1 MQRTISPGR
10 RASGTIRL
18 PGDKSISH
26 RYAML
31 TSIAEGVSEISNYST
46 GADCASTIECMQ
58 NLGVKIEREGT
69 RVVVHGVGLDG
80 LHAPTEQLDAGN
92 SGSTI
97 RMLAGILAGQG
108 FTSSIGGD
116 ESLSKRPMKRIMTP
130 LEQMGGRITG
140 TNGEFPPLTIEGS
153 KLAAIHYEPPMAS
166 AQVKT
171 AVLFGG
177 IYADGVTSVREKSQT
192 RNHSELA
199 LQSLG
204 AEIEYGGSTIRLK
217 GRPKLTGCQ
226 LTVPSDLSSA
236 AFFIA
241 VALMLPGSELRIEG
255 VGLNPT
261 RTDLLDVLLEM
272 EADIEILPHP
282 SPDSEPMGTLIVRG
296 PKSAS
301 SPVVRGG
308 LIEKTLTAGVID
320 EIPILA
326 VLGAAS
332 LDGLEIR
339 DAGELRVKETDR
351 IRTIA
356 ANLAKMGI
364 KVEAFEDGLRVP
376 GRQRFEAAELDSFGD
391 HRIAM
396 AFAVA
401 ALKASGPCV
410 LHNAEAAD
418 VSFPEFY
425 NLLAT
430 VVS

>member
-1 MQRTISPGR
+1 MRKTITPGR

-46 GADCASTIECMQ
+46 GADCASTIECMKD
-58 NLGVKIEREGT
+58 LGVEIERDGT

-80 LHAPTEQLDAGN
+80 LRAPTKQLDAGN

-97 RMLAGILAGQG
+97 RMLSGILAGQS

-116 ESLSKRPMKRIMTP
+116 ESLSKRPMQRIMTP
-130 LEQMGGRITG
+130 LQEMGARITA
-140 TNGEFPPLTIEGS
+140 TNDEFPPLTIEGS
-153 KLAAIHYEPPMAS
+153 KLKAIHYEPPMAS

-177 IYADGVTSVREKSQT
+177 IYADGVTSVREKAQT
-192 RNHSELA
+192 RNHSEIA

-217 GRPKLTGCQ
+217 GRPTLTGRS

-241 VALMLPGSELRIEG
+241 VALMLPGSMLRIDG

-282 SPDSEPMGTLIVRG
+282 SPDAEPIGTLVIRG

-339 DAGELRVKETDR
+339 DARELRFKETDR
-351 IRTIA
+351 IKTIA

-376 GRQRFEAAELDSFGD
+376 GRQRFQPAELDSYGD

-401 ALKASGPCV
+401 ALKASGPSI
-410 LHNAEAAD
+410 LNNAEAAD

-425 NLLAT
+425 NLLEA

>member
-1 MQRTISPGR
+1 
-10 RASGTIRL
+10 L
-18 PGDKSISH
+18 
-26 RYAML
+26 
-31 TSIAEGVSEISNYST
+31 N
-46 GADCASTIECMQ
+46 
-58 NLGVKIEREGT
+58 
-69 RVVVHGVGLDG
+69 
-80 LHAPTEQLDAGN
+80 AGN

-97 RMLAGILAGQG
+97 RMLSGILAGQS
-108 FTSSIGGD
+108 FTSAIGGD

-130 LEQMGGRITG
+130 LQEMGARITASD
-140 TNGEFPPLTIEGS
+140 GEFPPLTIEGS
-153 KLAAIHYEPPMAS
+153 KLDAIHYEPPMAS

-177 IYADGVTSVREKSQT
+177 IYADGVTSVREKAQT
-192 RNHSELA
+192 RNHSEIA

-204 AEIEYGGSTIRLK
+204 AEIEYGGSAIRLK
-217 GRPKLTGCQ
+217 GRPKLTGRP

-241 VALMLPGSELRIEG
+241 VALMLPGSLLRIVS

-272 EADIEILPHP
+272 DADIEILPHP
-282 SPDSEPMGTLIVRG
+282 SPDSEPIGTLVVRG

-339 DAGELRVKETDR
+339 DAKELRVKETDR

-364 KVEAFEDGLRVP
+364 QVEAFDDGLRVP
-376 GRQRFEAAELDSFGD
+376 GRQHFQPAELDSYGD

-401 ALKASGPCV
+401 ALKAPGASI

-425 NLLAT
+425 DLLST
-430 VVS
+430 VVT

>member
-1 MQRTISPGR
+1 MQKTISPGR
-10 RASGTIRL
+10 RASGTVRL

-31 TSIAEGVSEISNYST
+31 TSIAEGVSEITNYSS
-46 GADCASTIECMQ
+46 GADCASTLECMRD
-58 NLGVKIEREGT
+58 LGVKIEHEGD
-69 RVVVHGVGLDG
+69 RVTVHGVGLDG
-80 LHAPTEQLDAGN
+80 LTAPKKRLDAGN

-97 RMLAGILAGQG
+97 RMLSGILAGQG

-130 LEQMGGRITG
+130 LQEMGARITA
-140 TNGEFPPLTIEGS
+140 TNGEFPPLTIEGARLS
-153 KLAAIHYEPPMAS
+153 AIHYEPPMAS

-177 IYADGVTSVREKSQT
+177 IYANGVTSVREKSQT
-192 RNHSELA
+192 RNHSEIA
-199 LQSLG
+199 LEALG

-217 GRPKLTGCQ
+217 GRPRLTAHD
-226 LTVPSDLSSA
+226 LRVPSDLSSA

-241 VALMLPGSELRIEG
+241 VALMLPGSLLRIEG

-272 EADIEILPHP
+272 DADIEIQPHHD
-282 SPDSEPMGTLIVRG
+282 SGSEPTGTLVVRG
-296 PKSAS
+296 PKSAAA
-301 SPVVRGG
+301 PVVRGG
-308 LIEKTLTAGVID
+308 LIEKSLTAGVID
-320 EIPILA
+320 EIPMLA

-339 DAGELRVKETDR
+339 DARELRVKETDR
-351 IRTIA
+351 IKTIA

-364 KVEAFEDGLRVP
+364 QVEAFEDGLRVP
-376 GRQRFEAAELDSFGD
+376 GRQHFQAAELDSYGD

-401 ALKASGPCV
+401 ALKASGPSV
-410 LHNAEAAD
+410 INNAEAAN

-425 NLLAT
+425 DLLEA

>member
-10 RASGTIRL
+10 RASGTIHL

-31 TSIAEGVSEISNYST
+31 TSIAEGISEISNYST
-46 GADCASTIECMQ
+46 GADCASTIECMRE
-58 NLGVKIEREGT
+58 LGVEIEHDGT

-80 LHAPTEQLDAGN
+80 LSAPTKQLDAGN

-97 RMLAGILAGQG
+97 RMLSGILAGQG
-108 FTSSIGGD
+108 FNSSIGGD

-130 LEQMGGRITG
+130 LELMGGRITA
-140 TNGEFPPLTIEGS
+140 TNGERPPLTIEGS
-153 KLAAIHYEPPMAS
+153 KLTAIHYEPPMAS

-192 RNHSELA
+192 RNHSEVA

-217 GRPKLTGCQ
+217 GRPKLTGRP

-241 VALMLPGSELRIEG
+241 VALMLPGSLLHIDG

-282 SPDSEPMGTLIVRG
+282 SPDSEPVGTLIIRG

-301 SPVVRGG
+301 SPIVRGG

-320 EIPILA
+320 ELPILA

-332 LDGLEIR
+332 FQGLEIR
-339 DAGELRVKETDR
+339 DARELRLKETDR
-351 IRTIA
+351 IKTIA
-356 ANLAKMGI
+356 ANLSKMGI

-376 GRQRFEAAELDSFGD
+376 GRQRFQAAELDSFGD

-401 ALKASGPCV
+401 ALSATGPSI
-410 LHNAEAAD
+410 LHNAEAAA

-425 NLLAT
+425 DLLAT